1 MQMDNLEV
9 ERKLTVIREYLV
21 TTLAQS
27 SVSEGATLD
36 GEPTFSVTCAGT
48 RTCTIRVSST
58 LLSDRH
64 PTPMELGWALQ
75 DNHIAEKAMKGSA
88 FYLNHE
94 AVPECL

>member
-1 MQMDNLEV
+1 MENLDGA
-9 ERKLTVIREYLV
+9 RKLTVIRDYL
-21 TTLAQS
+21 LATIPQS
-27 SVSEGATLD
+27 SVCTGATVD
-36 GEPTFSVTCAGT
+36 GDPTLTVTCGGT
-48 RTCTIRVSST
+48 GRCTIRVSSA
-58 LLSDRH
+58 LLSDKH